1 MASTITSFIIR
12 NLQERLLTGEATPAD
27 LTLGQLAAHYGVSLT
42 PVRLA
47 VDALVE
53 EGVLVKRENGRLSVN
68 PDRVPQ
74 TPPVSMEGTESFEAR
89 PDWEVRL
96 VEAILAGS
104 LQGAT
109 EYLREEAMAKR
120 HGVGRTV
127 IRQAFSRLAGKGLL
141 EHVPRCGW
149 RVRIFDE
156 RDMRDYLVVR
166 ETLERTA
173 LDVACPRL
181 VAADLERMLRANT
194 PPYPGAPVPLDN
206 SLHRYWIE
214 RSENVYIQDFFDRHG
229 LYYSALFDFAAPEA
243 HQIEEMAAQHRA
255 ILTALLE
262 GNWERAKEELTE
274 HIRSQYPVVTR
285 LMKQLAGG
293 DFSLTI

>member
-1 MASTITSFIIR
+1 MATTLTTFILR
-12 NLQERLLTGEATPAD
+12 DLKERLQVDDAPTPE

-47 VDALVE
+47 VDVLVE
-53 EGVLVKRENGRLSVN
+53 EGVLLRRENGRLAVN
-68 PDRVPQ
+68 PDKVPQ
-74 TPPVSMEGTESFEAR
+74 TPLLPMEAESFEVR
-89 PDWEVRL
+89 PDWEARL
-96 VEAILAGS
+96 VEAILAKS

-109 EYLREEAMAKR
+109 DYLREEAVAKR
-120 HGVGRTV
+120 YGVGRTV

-166 ETLERTA
+166 EAMERTA
-173 LDVACPRL
+173 LDLARPRL
-181 VAADLERMLRANT
+181 AAADLERMLWANT
-194 PPYPGAPVPLDN
+194 PPHPGAPAPLDN

-214 RSENVYIQDFFDRHG
+214 RSENAYIRDFFDRHG

-243 HQIEEMAAQHRA
+243 HQMEEMAAQHRA

-262 GNWERAKEELTE
+262 ENWERAKEELTG

-285 LMKQLAGG
+285 LMKQLATRGE
-293 DFSLTI
+293 S